1 MSDAEHHWTFLSNHT
16 HVLLCVAR
24 EPDAR
29 VRDVAD
35 VVGITERAVQ
45 RILAE
50 LEEAGIV
57 RRERRGRRNHYEIE
71 NDAPLRHPLEAHRT
85 VGDLLRMLK
94 KRPAAVAAT

>member
-1 MSDAEHHWTFLSNHT
+1 
-16 HVLLCVAR
+16 
-24 EPDAR
+24 
-29 VRDVAD
+29 
-35 VVGITERAVQ
+35 VQ

-71 NDAPLRHPLEAHRT
+71 DDAPLRHPLEAHRT

-94 KRPAAVAAT
+94 KKT